1 MHVPEALV
9 VLPVIVQ
16 VVSGDLVRV
25 DQVVQVVIVQ
35 VVSADLV
42 LPVIVPVVSADLVQA
57 VQEADSLVPA
67 HPVEPQV
74 AHPVVV
80 QAVDLIQ
87 LVAAAI
93 LRVLSASQVADLL
106 RVVNQSA
113 LSVKSSTT

>member
-1 MHVPEALV
+1 VHDQAA
-9 VLPVIVQ
+9 Q
-16 VVSGDLVRV
+16 V
-25 DQVVQVVIVQ
+25 
-35 VVSADLV
+35 V

-57 VQEADSLVPA
+57 AQVVLPVIVPVVSADLVLPVIVQVVSADLVQAVQVADSLVPA
-67 HPVEPQV
+67 HQVEPQV

-80 QAVDLIQ
+80 QVVDLIQ

-93 LRVLSASQVADLL
+93 LRVLSVSQVADLL

>member
-1 MHVPEALV
+1 VHDQAAQV
-9 VLPVIVQ
+9 VLPVIVP

-42 LPVIVPVVSADLVQA
+42 LPVIVPVVSADLVLPEL
-57 VQEADSLVPA
+57 VADSLGLA
-67 HPVEPQV
+67 HQVELQA

-87 LVAAAI
+87 LVAAAT
-93 LRVLSASQVADLL
+93 LRVLSVSQVADLL